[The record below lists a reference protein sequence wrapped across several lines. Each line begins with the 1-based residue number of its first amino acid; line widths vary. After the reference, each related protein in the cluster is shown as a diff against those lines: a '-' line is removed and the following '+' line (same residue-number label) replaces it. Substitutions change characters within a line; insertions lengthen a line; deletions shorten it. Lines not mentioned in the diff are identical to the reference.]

1 MTYRNYKRNLSKI
14 KLHTPFEH
22 TTITN
27 IEDQPSRY
35 HSELIRRYDFANGKK
50 TYADPTMD
58 NYNRKWKHIVAK
70 AKVGDA
76 LMDLQEDP
84 KCPGIYSGD
93 SEPIWVSKVEW
104 DKMQTK
110 LESERMKK
118 LEREQV
124 KKDVAND
131 MRLKV
136 IERVDSDLSPEEI
149 SGISQPQMITL
160 DDDQVFKIAGKLQD
174 SQDKVN
180 VNIIPGGLGLEVY
193 GPRVWLVLAREKL
206 QR

>member
-58 NYNRKWKHIVAK
+58 NYDVKWRDIVAK

-84 KCPGIYSGD
+84 KNPGIYSGD
-93 SEPIWVSKVEW
+93 CKPYLVPKAEW
-104 DKMQTK
+104 DKMQV
-110 LESERMKK
+110 LKK
-118 LEREQV
+118 REEEKKAKSPGHLKVLER
-124 KKDVAND
+124 
-131 MRLKV
+131 LK
-136 IERVDSDLSPEEI
+136 EESDPRVI
-149 SGISQPQMITL
+149 SGFERPQIITL
-160 DDDQVFKIAGKLQD
+160 ADDTIFDIAGKLQESD
-174 SQDKVN
+174 DKVN
-180 VNIIPGGLGLEVY
+180 INIIPGGLGLEIF
-193 GPRVWLVLAREKL
+193 GANIWLVLTREKSIK
-206 QR
+206 